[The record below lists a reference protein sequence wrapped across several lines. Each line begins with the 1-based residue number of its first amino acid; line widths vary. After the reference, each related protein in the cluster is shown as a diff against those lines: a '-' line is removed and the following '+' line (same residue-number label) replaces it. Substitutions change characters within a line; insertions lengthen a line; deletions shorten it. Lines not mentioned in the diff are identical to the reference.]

1 MTITSMGCGVGGASL
16 GGVRMP
22 SSGVESWTV
31 VGPDGRLVGLVD
43 EFLGWLTGIER
54 SPNTVEAYARDLG
67 AFWSFLGERGLEWDR
82 VSVAE
87 LGEFAAWA
95 RKPAPNVLVLSEQA
109 AKRSASTVNRMLTAV
124 VSFYEFQGRRG
135 NTLAEQLVVRTRS
148 GRGGYKPFLR
158 GIARV
163 RPRGRAVRLPER
175 QRLPRTLSLEQVGAV
190 IDCQQR
196 LRDRFLFALLASTGM
211 RVGQALGLRHEDV
224 VSWERRIEIVPREGG
239 HSRARSKGGAC
250 GSVPVP
256 GELIRLWSDSMH
268 EEYGEVD
275 SDFVFVN
282 LWGGEIGRPLSYLS
296 VNEIVMR
303 TRRQLGFHFTAHQL
317 RHTFAT
323 LAYRDGVALEVIG
336 AVLTHRS
343 PSSTLIYTHLTAED
357 LRRVLA
363 ERGVLDRVADLI
375 A

>member
-1 MTITSMGCGVGGASL
+1 
-16 GGVRMP
+16 MP

-31 VGPDGRLVGLVD
+31 VGPDARPVPLLD
-43 EFLGWLTGIER
+43 EFLAWLTGIER
-54 SPNTVEAYARDLG
+54 SPNTVEAYARDL
-67 AFWSFLGERGLEWDR
+67 ALFWSFLAGRGVAWDR

-95 RKPAPNVLVLSEQA
+95 RRPAENVVVISELA
-109 AKRSASTVNRMLTAV
+109 AKRSVRTVNRMLTAV
-124 VSFYEFQGRRG
+124 MAFYEFQGRRG
-135 NTLAEQLVVRTRS
+135 CSLARDLVVRTRG
-148 GRGGYKPFLR
+148 GRGGYKPFLH
-158 GIARV
+158 GIAAA

-175 QRLPRTLSLEQVGAV
+175 QRLPRTLSLERVAAV

-224 VSWERRIEIVPREGG
+224 ISWERRIEIVAREDDL
-239 HSRARSKGGAC
+239 SRARSKGGAR

-256 GELIRLWSDSMH
+256 GELIRLWSDYMH
-268 EEYGEVD
+268 EEYGALE

-282 LWGGEIGRPLSYLS
+282 LWGGERGRPLSYAA
-296 VNEIVMR
+296 VNELVMR
-303 TRRQLGFHFTAHQL
+303 TRRQVGFHFTAHLL

-343 PSSTLIYTHLTAED
+343 RSSTLIYTHLTAED
-357 LRRVLA
+357 LRAVLA
-363 ERGVLDRVADLI
+363 ERGVLDRVADLLV
-375 A
+375 